1 MIETV
6 KGAELI
12 ADFLVKRG
20 VPYVVGLCG
29 HGDIGMLDALQARRD
44 EISVI
49 SVHHEA
55 AAGYIADAYYR
66 VRRSPLATLTS
77 CGPGSAQLL
86 VALGAA
92 LMDSSPMFAIT
103 GNVPATQF
111 GRAPFQELGRH
122 YQADFPGAVRPYV
135 KRAFQATRA
144 DQLPFMLR
152 QAYDLMLSGRPGPVN
167 LDVPLNVFAE
177 AAPAPPGGAPSAEG
191 TIPRSAAAADDVDR
205 AIELLLAAERPVIVV
220 GQGAADGL
228 DSVGAAAGLAS
239 ELATFAATAGIPVVS
254 SPAGKDIASGVPGD
268 LYLGA
273 SGRNGTLQANRAT
286 RNADVVLALGTR
298 FDDRSTSSWLDGYTY
313 AIPPARLIHV
323 HGDAAEIGRN
333 YPVAVGIDA
342 RVDIVLSQ
350 LHRELL
356 ARQDSGDMRARPDSA
371 ARTRWLSSVSGWRDE
386 WERHV
391 APSRGSDS
399 VPLHPA
405 RVLAELRAALPS
417 DGILLSDVGA
427 HHNWIVQEW
436 QPGGPGTLLQSWGFA
451 AMGFGVAGAL
461 GARLAAPER
470 AVVAVVG
477 DGGFLML
484 PSAVA
489 TAVQYDLPAVW
500 IVWNNGGFISI
511 RDQQRG
517 YFGPEIAT
525 SFTYAAS
532 GEPYRCDFAALA
544 RSMGADGMR
553 AQTPGDLGAA
563 LKTALDSG
571 RPTVIDVP
579 VDAEVTQPAVA
590 TWELPPLPHPAPAF
604 GWPDL

>member
-1 MIETV
+1 
-6 KGAELI
+6 
-12 ADFLVKRG
+12 
-20 VPYVVGLCG
+20 
-29 HGDIGMLDALQARRD
+29 
-44 EISVI
+44 
-49 SVHHEA
+49 
-55 AAGYIADAYYR
+55 
-66 VRRSPLATLTS
+66 
-77 CGPGSAQLL
+77 
-86 VALGAA
+86 
-92 LMDSSPMFAIT
+92 
-103 GNVPATQF
+103 
-111 GRAPFQELGRH
+111 
-122 YQADFPGAVRPYV
+122 
-135 KRAFQATRA
+135 
-144 DQLPFMLR
+144 MLR
-152 QAYDLMLSGRPGPVN
+152 QAHEAMLSGRPGPVN

-177 AAPAPPGGAPSAEG
+177 PAPTGAPGAAAAGPG
-191 TIPRSAAAADDVDR
+191 TPPRSAAAGDDVDR

-220 GQGAADGL
+220 GAGAADGAGDASDVAL
-228 DSVGAAAGLAS
+228 LAEELAAFAAA
-239 ELATFAATAGIPVVS
+239 AGIPVVS
-254 SPAGKDIASGVPGD
+254 SPAGKDLASGSSGSSGD
-268 LYLGA
+268 RYLGP

-286 RNADVVLALGTR
+286 RSADVVLALGTR

-333 YPVAVGIDA
+333 YPAEVGIDA
-342 RVDIVLSQ
+342 RVSLVLRQ
-350 LHRELL
+350 LHRALL
-356 ARQDSGDMRARPDSA
+356 SRRSSGDPRARPDSP
-371 ARTRWLSSVSGWRDE
+371 ARARWLSAARGWRDE

-391 APSRGSDS
+391 APSRASDS

-436 QPGGPGTLLQSWGFA
+436 ESGGPGTLLQSWGFA

-461 GARLAAPER
+461 GARLAAPSR
-470 AVVAVVG
+470 AVAAVVG

-484 PSAVA
+484 PSVVA

-563 LKTALDSG
+563 LKTALYSG

-579 VDAEVTQPAVA
+579 VDAEVPQPAVA

-604 GWPDL
+604 GWPDLLVPSSREGATDEPLPSHPPRIHRHGSPHRP